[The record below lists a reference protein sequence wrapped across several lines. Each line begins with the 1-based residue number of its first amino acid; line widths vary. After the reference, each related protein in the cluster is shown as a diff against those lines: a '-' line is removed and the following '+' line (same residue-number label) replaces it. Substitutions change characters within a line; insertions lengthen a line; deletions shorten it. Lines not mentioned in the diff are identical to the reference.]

1 MEVECPVMY
10 DFEHP
15 ALKSYLDRFPARQY
29 VVQTPNKRAFLRFSA
44 CFGQFLIM
52 KDMVISYKQ
61 LPLSLY
67 EMTRYS
73 FRAEQRGEVAGLRR
87 LRALTMPDCHAPVSD
102 VGMAKEELMV
112 RFEGAWNLLQDCGLS
127 IPGDFEAGGRAT
139 KAVLD
144 SNKNVAA
151 ATKAGQTPMLPM
163 WLAPTQV
170 RIVPVRGDQLA
181 YARSLL
187 DRLPDVRADLD
198 DSDDTLAKK
207 IRTAEKEWIPYIVVV
222 GKKEI
227 ESGNLNVRVR
237 ETKEQTEMWVDA
249 LQKQIVAKTKG
260 LPFRP
265 LAEPAL
271 LSARPIFRG

>member
-87 LRALTMPDCHAPVSD
+87 LRDFTKPDRHAPVSD
-102 VGMAKEELMV
+102 LRMADEEVIV
-112 RFEGAWNLLQDCGLS
+112 RLEVAW
-127 IPGDFEAGGRAT
+127 
-139 KAVLD
+139 
-144 SNKNVAA
+144 
-151 ATKAGQTPMLPM
+151 
-163 WLAPTQV
+163 
-170 RIVPVRGDQLA
+170 
-181 YARSLL
+181 
-187 DRLPDVRADLD
+187 
-198 DSDDTLAKK
+198 
-207 IRTAEKEWIPYIVVV
+207 
-222 GKKEI
+222 
-227 ESGNLNVRVR
+227 
-237 ETKEQTEMWVDA
+237 
-249 LQKQIVAKTKG
+249 
-260 LPFRP
+260 
-265 LAEPAL
+265 
-271 LSARPIFRG
+271 

>member
-87 LRALTMPDCHAPVSD
+87 LRAFTMPDCHPPVSD
-102 VGMAKEELMV
+102 VALAKEELMV
-112 RFEGAWNLLQDCGLS
+112 RFEGAWDLLQECGLS
-127 IPGDFEAGGRAT
+127 IPHDFEVGMRGT
-139 KAVLD
+139 NGVLD
-144 SNKNVAA
+144 ADKDFVAA
-151 ATKAGQTPMLPM
+151 
-163 WLAPTQV
+163 
-170 RIVPVRGDQLA
+170 
-181 YARSLL
+181 YA
-187 DRLPDVRADLD
+187 
-198 DSDDTLAKK
+198 K
-207 IRTAEKEWIPYIVVV
+207 
-222 GKKEI
+222 
-227 ESGNLNVRVR
+227 
-237 ETKEQTEMWVDA
+237 
-249 LQKQIVAKTKG
+249 
-260 LPFRP
+260 
-265 LAEPAL
+265 
-271 LSARPIFRG
+271 

>member
-87 LRALTMPDCHAPVSD
+87 LRGLTLPGCHALGSHVALAK
-102 VGMAKEELMV
+102 GGLMARLEVAREL
-112 RFEGAWNLLQDCGLS
+112 LPHCGPS
-127 IPGDFEAGGRAT
+127 IPH
-139 KAVLD
+139 
-144 SNKNVAA
+144 
-151 ATKAGQTPMLPM
+151 
-163 WLAPTQV
+163 
-170 RIVPVRGDQLA
+170 
-181 YARSLL
+181 
-187 DRLPDVRADLD
+187 
-198 DSDDTLAKK
+198 
-207 IRTAEKEWIPYIVVV
+207 
-222 GKKEI
+222 
-227 ESGNLNVRVR
+227 
-237 ETKEQTEMWVDA
+237 A
-249 LQKQIVAKTKG
+249 L
-260 LPFRP
+260 R
-265 LAEPAL
+265 
-271 LSARPIFRG
+271 

>member
-87 LRALTMPDCHAPVSD
+87 LRGLTMPDCPPPVSD
-102 VGMAKEELMV
+102 GGVGKEKLMGGV
-112 RFEGAWNLLQDCGLS
+112 QGAWKPLQHLGPSL
-127 IPGDFEAGGRAT
+127 PPHLQVGGRRPH
-139 KAVLD
+139 
-144 SNKNVAA
+144 
-151 ATKAGQTPMLPM
+151 G
-163 WLAPTQV
+163 
-170 RIVPVRGDQLA
+170 
-181 YARSLL
+181 
-187 DRLPDVRADLD
+187 
-198 DSDDTLAKK
+198 
-207 IRTAEKEWIPYIVVV
+207 
-222 GKKEI
+222 
-227 ESGNLNVRVR
+227 VR
-237 ETKEQTEMWVDA
+237 EA
-249 LQKQIVAKTKG
+249 NNG
-260 LPFRP
+260 LR
-265 LAEPAL
+265 AAPA
-271 LSARPIFRG
+271 AR